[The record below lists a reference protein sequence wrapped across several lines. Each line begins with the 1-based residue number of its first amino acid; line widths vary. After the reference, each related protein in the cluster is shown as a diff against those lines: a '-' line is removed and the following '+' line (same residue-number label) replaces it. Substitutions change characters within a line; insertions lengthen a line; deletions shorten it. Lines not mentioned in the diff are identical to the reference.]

1 MLAEPTTSV
10 RDPFLIRLAR
20 GLLVALAFVLPFEAP
35 LFRLG
40 PLQITTVELVLYAM
54 LAVSAVAFAS
64 DGIGHRAIVSK
75 ALAALRTDTM
85 VQAAIVWAMVNF
97 ASALVA
103 PSYRT
108 AALKFALRTLSGVL
122 AFFAVRF
129 LTRRSDTDRVLILA
143 LLSGALLSATT
154 AVVEWLVPASAS
166 LWEPFRPGHFTTFGL
181 TRASGVFTYPTIG
194 AMYWEAAVPL
204 LVVAPFLG
212 NRPRSERRA
221 WGGAVSVVLASALL
235 AGAILASATR
245 SALVGAAVVAA
256 AMAGLGR
263 RSGVA
268 IPRAATG
275 ALAVIALLSAIPLV
289 TPGSGALL
297 GQRLRWWH
305 DDTWFRADYRVGTAP
320 HAVSLGQVFSVPV
333 TVTNT
338 GTLGWTREGAHP
350 FHLAYHW
357 VEPDGSMS
365 PEDFE
370 GMRTELPAD
379 VPPGGVIEIA
389 GQARAPTTAGTYRL
403 RWDLLQDDVTW
414 FSQRGNPM
422 PELEVDVTAE
432 ATEVATDDEAQPAA
446 SSVNVASPDPSLPR
460 RVLWRA
466 AVTLWRKRPLLG
478 VGPDNFRRRYG
489 AVLASAP
496 NGQSDADTSI
506 HANSL
511 YFETLADLGL
521 AGVAALALIGW
532 ALVWRVRA
540 HHLANGLSGLASG
553 VAAGA
558 FFVHGWFDYFLEFT
572 PLFGLFWV
580 LLGWTAAP
588 TATQASAEALRGSTP
603 SGQAP

>member
-1 MLAEPTTSV
+1 MLAEQTTSA
-10 RDPFLIRLAR
+10 RDPFLILLAR
-20 GLLVALAFVLPFEAP
+20 SLLIALALVLPFEAP

-54 LAVSAVAFAS
+54 LAAWTVALAS
-64 DGIGHRAIVSK
+64 DGIGHRATVSK
-75 ALAALRTDTM
+75 AMAALRTDTM
-85 VQAAIVWAMVNF
+85 VQAAIVWATVNF

-122 AFFAVRF
+122 AFFAVRV
-129 LTRRSDTDRVLILA
+129 LARRADTGRVLILA

-154 AVVEWLVPASAS
+154 AVVESLVPASAS
-166 LWEPFRPGHFTTFGL
+166 LWEPFRAGHFTTFGL
-181 TRASGVFTYPTIG
+181 ARASGVFAYPTIG

-221 WGGAVSVVLASALL
+221 WGGAVFVVLGSALL

-245 SALVGAAVVAA
+245 SALAGAAVVAA
-256 AMAGLGR
+256 AMGGLGW

-275 ALAVIALLSAIPLV
+275 ALTVIALLSAIPLV
-289 TPGSGALL
+289 TTGSGSLL

-320 HAVSLGQVFSVPV
+320 HAVSLGKVFSVPV
-333 TVTNT
+333 TVTNR
-338 GTLGWTREGAHP
+338 GTLGWTRAGAHA

-357 VEPDGSMS
+357 VRPDGAMS

-379 VPPGGVIEIA
+379 VPPGGVIEIV
-389 GQARAPTTAGTYRL
+389 GQARAPTTEGTYRL

-414 FSQRGNPM
+414 FSERGNPM
-422 PELEVDVTAE
+422 PEQQVDVTAE
-432 ATEVATDDEAQPAA
+432 ATEVATDDEAQPAGA
-446 SSVNVASPDPSLPR
+446 SVNVASPDPSLPR

-466 AVTLWRKRPLLG
+466 AVTLWRQRPLLG
-478 VGPDNFRRRYG
+478 IGPDNFRRRYG
-489 AVLASAP
+489 AVLSPAP
-496 NGQSDADTSI
+496 NGQSDADTNI

-521 AGVAALALIGW
+521 AGVAALALMGL
-532 ALVWRVRA
+532 ALVRRVRA
-540 HHLANGLSGLASG
+540 NLSANCLSGLASG

-558 FFVHGWFDYFLEFT
+558 FFVHGWLDYFLEFT

-580 LLGWTAAP
+580 LLGWTAAR
-588 TATQASAEALRGSTP
+588 TATQTSAEARRGSTP
-603 SGQAP
+603 SVQAP